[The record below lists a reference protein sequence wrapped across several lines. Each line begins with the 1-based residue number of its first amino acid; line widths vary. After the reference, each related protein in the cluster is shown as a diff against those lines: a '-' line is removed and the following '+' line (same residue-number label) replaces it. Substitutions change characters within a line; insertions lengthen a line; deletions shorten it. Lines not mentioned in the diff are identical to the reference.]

1 MSKTSPFLIEGGR
14 DCARGPAAKP
24 ETHAANEVFTK
35 SRRVVRIRIPQRSLS
50 RLRRASQTSS
60 DFISSSQVTS
70 RPVYA
75 AVRAIMPE
83 RADSAPLSAW
93 LWNLPLL
100 MLSMNAF
107 FFSGSADSRFD
118 VKFPVTEKA
127 AGGPCDCSASG
138 ACHGSSPQM
147 PSGPL
152 YGDSAVPLVPKNRS
166 LTSHQPLAN
175 CVELNVTGT
184 LLG

>member
-14 DCARGPAAKP
+14 DCARGLAANP

-70 RPVYA
+70 RPLYA

-93 LWNLPLL
+93 LWNLPVL

-107 FFSGSADSRFD
+107 FFSASADPKSD
-118 VKFPVTEKA
+118 VQLPATEIA
-127 AGGPCDCSASG
+127 AVLPGGWSVS
-138 ACHGSSPQM
+138 
-147 PSGPL
+147 
-152 YGDSAVPLVPKNRS
+152 
-166 LTSHQPLAN
+166 
-175 CVELNVTGT
+175 
-184 LLG
+184 

>member
-14 DCARGPAAKP
+14 DCARGPAANP

-60 DFISSSQVTS
+60 DFISSSPVTS

-83 RADSAPLSAW
+83 KADSAPLPAW
-93 LWNLPLL
+93 LSNLPLL
-100 MLSMNAF
+100 MLSLNAF
-107 FFSGSADSRFD
+107 FFSGLAEPNVHF
-118 VKFPVTEKA
+118 KLPFTEN
-127 AGGPCDCSASG
+127 AGG
-138 ACHGSSPQM
+138 
-147 PSGPL
+147 
-152 YGDSAVPLVPKNRS
+152 
-166 LTSHQPLAN
+166 
-175 CVELNVTGT
+175 
-184 LLG
+184 